1 MAACCDYRLA
11 GVSDDDDSF
20 GVIVS
25 GDAGDVDCRGTGPPA
40 VEWRFGMAL
49 GLRGNDSL
57 AESFLRRLG
66 VDISAMLDGGLL
78 RRSPCRF
85 LCW

>member
-1 MAACCDYRLA
+1 MLNFRLA
-11 GVSDDDDSF
+11 GVSDDDVSF

-40 VEWRFGMAL
+40 VEWRVGMAL
-49 GLRGNDSL
+49 GLRGTDSM
-57 AESFLRRLG
+57 AESFLRRLR

-78 RRSPCRF
+78 QRSTCWC